1 MGAFRDRKAADDHKQ
16 RGNDGRGI
24 HPAPGANLWNVLE
37 HQIADDRP
45 GQRANGLEGEG
56 AEHKSPA
63 HAARNAFGNDQM
75 GGRII
80 AAERYAEA
88 EQENNQPN
96 VTGAHHQQA
105 QEDCKNNH
113 FDNEHGLAAE
123 IVG

>member
-1 MGAFRDRKAADDHKQ
+1 MLLGM
-16 RGNDGRGI
+16 
-24 HPAPGANLWNVLE
+24 LSE
-37 HQIADDRP
+37 
-45 GQRANGLEGEG
+45 
-56 AEHKSPA
+56 
-63 HAARNAFGNDQM
+63 NDQM
-75 GGRII
+75 GGWII

-105 QEDCKNNH
+105 QENCKNNH